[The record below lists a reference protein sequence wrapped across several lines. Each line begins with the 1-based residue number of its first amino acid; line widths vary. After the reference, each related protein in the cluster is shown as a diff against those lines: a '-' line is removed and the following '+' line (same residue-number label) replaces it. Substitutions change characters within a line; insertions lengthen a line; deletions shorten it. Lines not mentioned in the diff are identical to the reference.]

1 MSGGQGTH
9 RLPGT
14 KWNPGR
20 QPTQNATKSV
30 KIVQG
35 KLQNATKSVKIV
47 QGKLCLKFSSR
58 TRRPLLRKCL
68 FQTVAFIVALVEKL
82 VHRTNI
88 LSIFYHMAGSASG
101 QDEANSV

>member
-20 QPTQNATKSV
+20 QPTQNATR
-30 KIVQG
+30 
-35 KLQNATKSVKIV
+35 SVKIV

-68 FQTVAFIVALVEKL
+68 FQTVAFIVVLVEKL
-82 VHRTNI
+82 VHRTKI